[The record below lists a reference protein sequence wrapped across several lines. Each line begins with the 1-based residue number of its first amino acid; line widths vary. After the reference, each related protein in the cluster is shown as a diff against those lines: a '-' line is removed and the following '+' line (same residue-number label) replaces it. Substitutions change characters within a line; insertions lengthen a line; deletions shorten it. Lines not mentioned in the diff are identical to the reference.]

1 MRSAVASAVVATC
14 LLAACGGST
23 THTTTSATAAAPST
37 PKPRAGA
44 PRKATLMLDFTPNAA
59 HAGIY
64 SAVARGYDLQ
74 AGIRLRVIPP
84 PSPADSIKLLQAGKV
99 DFSVLDIHD
108 LAIADERGGG
118 TVGIAAIVERPLAA
132 LIAQPKFA
140 TPRRLEG
147 ATIGV
152 AGDPSDLAVVHS
164 ILAGSGGRP
173 MTVKTIDIGS
183 GAVPDLLSGR
193 LAAATGFWNDE
204 GVALA
209 QRRPGFHVFRV
220 DSYGAPSYPEL
231 VLCATRETLSR
242 APDLARDVLRAL
254 VRGYEFTLAHPSAS
268 ATDLE
273 RLVPGLD
280 PNLIAADLAALRP
293 AFAGPHGQPGELDD
307 AVLESW
313 ARWEARF
320 GIVSSAPDV
329 AKTFDTRFTR

>member
-1 MRSAVASAVVATC
+1 MRAALASAIAAAC
-14 LLAACGGST
+14 LLSACGGG
-23 THTTTSATAAAPST
+23 ATRTGGRPT
-37 PKPRAGA
+37 
-44 PRKATLMLDFTPNAA
+44 ATVMLDFTPNAA

-84 PSPADSIKLLQAGKV
+84 PSPADSIKLLEAGKV

-108 LAIADERGGG
+108 LAIADERGAHV
-118 TVGIAAIVERPLAA
+118 VGIAGIVERPLAA
-132 LIAQPKFA
+132 LIAQPKFRA
-140 TPRRLEG
+140 PRELEG
-147 ATIGV
+147 TTVGV

-164 ILAGSGGRP
+164 IVAGSRGDPKR
-173 MTVKTIDIGS
+173 VKTIDIGS

-231 VLCATRETLSR
+231 VLCATRKTVSR
-242 APDLARDVLRAL
+242 DPNLARDVVRA
-254 VRGYEFTLAHPSAS
+254 VTRGYEFTVANPAAS
-268 ATDLE
+268 AADLE

-280 PNLIAADLAALRP
+280 PKLIGADLAALRP
-293 AFAGPHGQPGELDD
+293 AFAGPNGHPGELDGS
-307 AVLESW
+307 VLGRW
-313 ARWEARF
+313 AQWEARF
-320 GIVSSAPDV
+320 GIVNRPPNV
-329 AKTFDTRFTR
+329 AQAFWINR